1 VPESPRAPSMSER
14 ARLAGLTVVRDH
26 GVGHMAAIGAA
37 GQDSLS
43 RRIAQEAGIPED
55 APDYLARLE
64 AARRLYFVRLRQR
77 RTERGRR

>member
-1 VPESPRAPSMSER
+1 MPESPRHPSMSER

-43 RRIAQEAGIPED
+43 RRIAQEAGIPPD
-55 APDYLARLE
+55 APDYLERLA
-64 AARRLYFVRLRQR
+64 AARRLYFSRLRR
-77 RTERGRR
+77 RRSAS